1 MVTNLPLNICQFA
14 SRLLGVVYFGLLM
27 SSVEFAK
34 AADLNQS
41 AVDNPQTFSGN
52 FRENGPFY
60 ESNLQT
66 QPGLDQSILP
76 AYLRDATAADLVVA
90 TATEDNTKSLQLFE
104 MQDGFYPDNAAY
116 EIALTEDVIFLDI
129 AATVGRDMLVVFYAG
144 SAVQLDPRTGAT
156 RHLVEFSSIYNG
168 PVDQKIPKLDMVR
181 DLNGDSLD
189 DFIIPGFKGYEVY
202 IQNHDGTFGPRIS
215 LSARPIMDI
224 SFRDN
229 PWYQARK
236 IYHADVT
243 NDGRADLVFWVGD
256 KFMVYQQ
263 LANGTFTDEPIQ
275 FSPKV
280 IFDAEGYEGVSM
292 RMGEEDQ
299 SDAQQQALFQLKDF
313 TGDGIPELVTLA
325 VKSQGVLKKST
336 TYNIHTG
343 AGMYPSESDLAYMLP
358 DFQVEP
364 ASSIRSRG
372 IQFDLEE
379 KDLNNDGQ
387 LDIIVSSVEIGVGKI
402 IRALLT
408 GSIAINLDFYQM
420 ADGIYPEK
428 PNLHREVTATFN
440 MSSGDVF
447 LPTVLISDINGDGQE
462 DLVVQDG
469 RDTLEI
475 FHGVSNGKLFE
486 RRANKVSVEMPRDPD
501 LVESLDLNGDGKQD
515 LLIRLEPE
523 EDDNNTHRLKV
534 LVSK

>member
-202 IQNHDGTFGPRIS
+202 IQNHDGTFGNGIS
-215 LSARPIMDI
+215 LNAPPIMDI

-243 NDGRADLVFWVGD
+243 NDGRADLVFWVVD

-263 LANGTFTDEPIQ
+263 LADGTFTDEPIQ

-343 AGMYPSESDLAYMLP
+343 AGLYPSESD
-358 DFQVEP
+358 
-364 ASSIRSRG
+364 SSIHAAG
-372 IQFDLEE
+372 F
-379 KDLNNDGQ
+379 
-387 LDIIVSSVEIGVGKI
+387 
-402 IRALLT
+402 
-408 GSIAINLDFYQM
+408 
-420 ADGIYPEK
+420 
-428 PNLHREVTATFN
+428 
-440 MSSGDVF
+440 SG
-447 LPTVLISDINGDGQE
+447 
-462 DLVVQDG
+462 
-469 RDTLEI
+469 
-475 FHGVSNGKLFE
+475 
-486 RRANKVSVEMPRDPD
+486 
-501 LVESLDLNGDGKQD
+501 
-515 LLIRLEPE
+515 
-523 EDDNNTHRLKV
+523 
-534 LVSK
+534 

>member
-1 MVTNLPLNICQFA
+1 
-14 SRLLGVVYFGLLM
+14 M
-27 SSVEFAK
+27 SSVGFAET
-34 AADLNQS
+34 ADLNQS
-41 AVDNPQTFSGN
+41 AVANPLMFSGN

-76 AYLRDATAADLVVA
+76 AFLRDATAADLIVA
-90 TATEDNTKSLQLFE
+90 TATENNTKSLQLFE
-104 MQDGFYPDNAAY
+104 MQNGFYPDNAAY

-156 RHLVEFSSIYNG
+156 RHLIQFSSIYNA

-181 DLNGDSLD
+181 DLNGDNLD

-202 IQNHDGTFGPRIS
+202 IQNHDGTFGNGIS
-215 LSARPIMDI
+215 LNAPPIMDI

-243 NDGRADLVFWVGD
+243 NDGRADLVFWVVD

-263 LANGTFTDEPIQ
+263 LADGTFTDEPVQ

-343 AGMYPSESDLAYMLP
+343 AGLYPSESDSAYMLP

-364 ASSIRSRG
+364 ASTIRSRG

-462 DLVVQDG
+462 DLAVQDG

>member
-1 MVTNLPLNICQFA
+1 MVTNLLLNICQFA
-14 SRLLGVVYFGLLM
+14 SRLLGVVYFGLFI

-34 AADLNQS
+34 AADLNQR
-41 AVDNPQTFSGN
+41 AVADPQTFSGN

-90 TATEDNTKSLQLFE
+90 TATENNTKSLQLFE

-202 IQNHDGTFGPRIS
+202 IQNRDGTFGNGIS
-215 LSARPIMDI
+215 LNARPIMDI

-243 NDGRADLVFWVGD
+243 NDGRADLVFWVVD

-358 DFQVEP
+358 DFQGEP
-364 ASSIRSRG
+364 SSSIRSRG

-387 LDIIVSSVEIGVGKI
+387 LDIIVSSVEIGLGKI

-486 RRANKVSVEMPRDPD
+486 RRAKKVSVEMPRDPD

>member
-1 MVTNLPLNICQFA
+1 MPLNISQFL
-14 SRLLGVVYFGLLM
+14 SRVNRVICFGLLIG
-27 SSVEFAK
+27 SIEFAT
-34 AADLNQS
+34 AANTQQRATVNS
-41 AVDNPQTFSGN
+41 GEVTDNY
-52 FRENGPFY
+52 RENGPFF
-60 ESNLQT
+60 ESTLET
-66 QPGLDQSILP
+66 ESGSDQSILP
-76 AYLRDATAADLVVA
+76 AYLMNASAADLVVA
-90 TATEDNTKSLQLFE
+90 TVTKDNSKSLQLFE
-104 MQDGFYPDNAAY
+104 MHAGFYPDNAAY
-116 EIALTEDVIFLDI
+116 ELALAEEVIFLDV
-129 AATVGRDMLVVFYAG
+129 AATAGQDILVAFYADF
-144 SAVQLDPRTGAT
+144 AVQLDPRTGAT
-156 RHLVEFSSIYNG
+156 KHLVDFSSIYNG

-181 DLNGDSLD
+181 DLNGDGLD

-202 IQNHDGTFGPRIS
+202 IQHQDGSFGDEINLKAP
-215 LSARPIMDI
+215 PIMDI
-224 SFRDN
+224 SFREN
-229 PWYQARK
+229 PWYQARQ
-236 IYHADVT
+236 IYHTDVT
-243 NDGRADLVFWVGD
+243 NDGRDDLVFWVVD
-256 KFMVYQQ
+256 KFLVYQQ
-263 LANGTFTDEPIQ
+263 LADGAFTVNPIQ
-275 FSPKV
+275 FSPE
-280 IFDAEGYEGVSM
+280 IRFDAEGYEGVSM

-299 SDAQQQALFQLKDF
+299 SDAQQQALFQLRDF

-343 AGMYPSESDLAYMLP
+343 ASASALEVQSANNLP

-364 ASSIRSRG
+364 TSKIQSRG

-387 LDIIVSSVEIGVGKI
+387 IDIIVSSVEIGIGKI

-420 ADGIYPEK
+420 ADGFYPEK

-447 LPTVLISDINGDGQE
+447 LPTVLISDITGDGQQ

-469 RDTLEI
+469 QDTLEI
-475 FHGVSNGKLFE
+475 FYGVGDGKLFE
-486 RRANKVSVEMPRDPD
+486 RAAKKVAVEMPRDPD

-523 EDDNNTHRLKV
+523 EKDNGTRRLKV
-534 LVSK
+534 LISK

>member
-1 MVTNLPLNICQFA
+1 
-14 SRLLGVVYFGLLM
+14 
-27 SSVEFAK
+27 
-34 AADLNQS
+34 
-41 AVDNPQTFSGN
+41 
-52 FRENGPFY
+52 
-60 ESNLQT
+60 
-66 QPGLDQSILP
+66 
-76 AYLRDATAADLVVA
+76 
-90 TATEDNTKSLQLFE
+90 
-104 MQDGFYPDNAAY
+104 
-116 EIALTEDVIFLDI
+116 
-129 AATVGRDMLVVFYAG
+129 
-144 SAVQLDPRTGAT
+144 
-156 RHLVEFSSIYNG
+156 
-168 PVDQKIPKLDMVR
+168 
-181 DLNGDSLD
+181 
-189 DFIIPGFKGYEVY
+189 
-202 IQNHDGTFGPRIS
+202 
-215 LSARPIMDI
+215 MDI

-243 NDGRADLVFWVGD
+243 NDGRADLVFWVVD

-263 LANGTFTDEPIQ
+263 LADGTFTDEPVQ

-343 AGMYPSESDLAYMLP
+343 AGLYPSESDSAYMLP

-364 ASSIRSRG
+364 ASTIRSRG

-462 DLVVQDG
+462 DLAVQDG